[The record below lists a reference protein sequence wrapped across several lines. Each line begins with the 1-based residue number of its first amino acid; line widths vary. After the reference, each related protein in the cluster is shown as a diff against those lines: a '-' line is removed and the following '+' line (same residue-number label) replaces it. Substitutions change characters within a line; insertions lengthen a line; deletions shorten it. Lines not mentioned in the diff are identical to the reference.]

1 MVGALEMNR
10 KGAASVRHQL
20 ARIVIGLGAVIL
32 PVTGVASDGR
42 LLATGGATQVEGSA
56 GGGLVPWA
64 VMAGYGERGQSGGS
78 MSLTRV
84 DLPNFSLGGAHLN
97 WAWNNRLEVSLSRS
111 RFDLGTLGQQL
122 GAPDASLR
130 MNTLGAKVRLAGD
143 LIYGDMPQIAAGI
156 QHKRLR
162 DPAIPR
168 AVGARDDSGTDAYL
182 AVSRLLLGAAGG
194 RNLLLNGTVRATRAN
209 ELGYLGFGGD
219 RNDDH
224 EIQFEASAA
233 VFLNP
238 RTAVGLEYR
247 QKPDNLSF
255 AEEDDWADLFIAWF
269 PNRDIA
275 LTAAWTRHGRIAGFE
290 NQDGFYLSLQAGF

>member
-1 MVGALEMNR
+1 MHHRFTLILIGVLSAL
-10 KGAASVRHQL
+10 APL
-20 ARIVIGLGAVIL
+20 
-32 PVTGVASDGR
+32 TGMASDGR

-64 VMAGYGERGQSGGS
+64 VMAGYGEDGQSGGS
-78 MSLTRV
+78 VGLTRV
-84 DLPNFSLGGAHLN
+84 ELTNFSLAAAHIN
-97 WAWNNRLEVSLSRS
+97 WAWDNRLELSLSRS
-111 RFDLGTLGQQL
+111 RLDLGTLGSQL
-122 GAPDASLR
+122 GVPDATLR
-130 MNTLGAKVRLAGD
+130 MNTVGAKLRLTGD
-143 LIYGDMPQIAAGI
+143 LIYGSLPQISAGI

-162 DPAIPR
+162 DPAIPS
-168 AVGARDDSGTDAYL
+168 AVGARNDSGTDAYL
-182 AVSRLLLGAAGG
+182 AVSRLLLGAAAGH
-194 RNLLLNGTVRATRAN
+194 NLLLNGTVRATRAN

-224 EIQFEASAA
+224 ELQFEASAA

-247 QKPDNLSF
+247 QKPDNLGF

-269 PNRDIA
+269 PNRDMA
-275 LTAAWTRHGRIAGFE
+275 FTAAWTRHGRIAGFE